1 MENDVF
7 VVSVEALIDASVLKV
22 WEMWNSPLHIINWH
36 HASNDWHAPHATN
49 DFKIGSKFLIR
60 MEAKDGSFGFD
71 FSGTYTDIVTN
82 EKIDFIL
89 DDGRKVQI
97 LFKVDALGVNII
109 ESFEAENEYPLE
121 LQQNGWQ
128 AILSNFKS
136 YVESN

>member
-1 MENDVF
+1 MF
-7 VVSVEALIDASVLKV
+7 IVSVEALINAPILKV
-22 WEMWNSPLHIINWH
+22 WEMWNSPLHIINWY

-49 DFKIGSKFLIR
+49 DFKIGSQFLIR

-97 LFKVDALGVNII
+97 LFKVDALGVNMI
-109 ESFEAENEYPLE
+109 ESFEAENEYPIE

-128 AILSNFKS
+128 AILNNFKL
-136 YVESN
+136 YVESI